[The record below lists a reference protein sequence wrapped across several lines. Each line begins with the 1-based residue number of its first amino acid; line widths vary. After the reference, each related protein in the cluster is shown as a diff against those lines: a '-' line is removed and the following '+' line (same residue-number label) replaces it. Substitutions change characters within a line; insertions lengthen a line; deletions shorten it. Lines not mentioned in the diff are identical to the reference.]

1 MGKNE
6 NIYKKLADEK
16 GLCIGYASAQ
26 GEFAPKFLH
35 YIVLRADWLQL
46 VPRTLSRAR
55 SVGGGRIPVKRPLE
69 SLVPRLKIGGSLY
82 TSTRK

>member
-1 MGKNE
+1 MVPEKWTPSNKHGVEQSLAIPLGKSK

-46 VPRTLSRAR
+46 VPHK
-55 SVGGGRIPVKRPLE
+55 VGEYRVGA
-69 SLVPRLKIGGSLY
+69 SDS
-82 TSTRK
+82 